1 MIAGKIPTRSQTR
14 STLTWVGL
22 AIKIEIHYL
31 HSMPLHPHYI
41 LPISSWYLRWAPYS
55 INTMQLVDLLR
66 GGFCTRSIAVA
77 RARRTGTGFTILFEV
92 AAPGSYSCRWWW
104 LLLWIIINYYSI
116 LSIIYTEKIYCYQVW
131 GSKWIKVMGN
141 TSSNTAAF
149 KTWHVIPLY

>member
-92 AAPGSYSCRWWW
+92 AAPGSYSCRWW
-104 LLLWIIINYYSI
+104 LLLWIILNYYSI
-116 LSIIYTEKIYCYQVW
+116 LSIIYTVYILLPGLGIKSESRSWGTHQV
-131 GSKWIKVMGN
+131 
-141 TSSNTAAF
+141 TPAAF